1 MSRARRCT
9 PVVRCTSRTISS
21 RARAHLT
28 AATFPQRLTGSESSA
43 PEELNPQKYGMD
55 AVADLSDGGGRQT
68 PTKESSRD

>member
-1 MSRARRCT
+1 M
-9 PVVRCTSRTISS
+9 SS

-55 AVADLSDGGGRQT
+55 AVADLSDGGGEANAHEGVE
-68 PTKESSRD
+68 P